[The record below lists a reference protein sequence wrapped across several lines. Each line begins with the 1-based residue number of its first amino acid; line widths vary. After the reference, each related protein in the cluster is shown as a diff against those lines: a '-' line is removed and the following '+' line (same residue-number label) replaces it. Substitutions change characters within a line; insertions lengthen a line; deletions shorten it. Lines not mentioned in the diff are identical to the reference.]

1 VDTLERAEMT
11 PLEVIVTSTRLAA
24 EVLKLDPLGTVAAG
38 KSADLV
44 VLDANPWN
52 QISNIRKIS
61 EVYLHGQEGLGQY
74 VLLKPFLVLV
84 TLKVPSCRADSL
96 IQYALPLWAGGG
108 GVPGPGCG
116 AGVGA
121 TGIMGAGAS
130 TVLAMNIPGTVYSCP
145 LRSEK

>member
-1 VDTLERAEMT
+1 
-11 PLEVIVTSTRLAA
+11 
-24 EVLKLDPLGTVAAG
+24 VAAG
-38 KSADLV
+38 KSADFV

-61 EVYLHGQEGLGQY
+61 KVYLHGQEVDKLAQY

-121 TGIMGAGAS
+121 TGITGSGAS